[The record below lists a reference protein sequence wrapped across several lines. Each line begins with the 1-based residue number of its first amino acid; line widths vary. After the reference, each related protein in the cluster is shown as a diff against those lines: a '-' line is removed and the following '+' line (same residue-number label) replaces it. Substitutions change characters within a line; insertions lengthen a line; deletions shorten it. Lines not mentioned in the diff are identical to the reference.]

1 MIVNTFHGYGGNL
14 YDHGRYGRCRW
25 VCRAVPSAVPARSG
39 YLCSVNVVRL
49 AELRDTP
56 LSVDEVQ
63 AAVADPGAGGIALFV
78 GIVRDH
84 DGGREVTRLSYSA
97 HPSAAAELQVV
108 AEKVAADFDVRALA
122 AVHRVGELAVGDLAV
137 VVAVACPHRGEAFQ
151 ACRALIDNLKRGVP
165 IWKYQEFGDG
175 TSEWVSCA

>member
-1 MIVNTFHGYGGNL
+1 
-14 YDHGRYGRCRW
+14 
-25 VCRAVPSAVPARSG
+25 
-39 YLCSVNVVRL
+39 VNVVRL

-78 GIVRDH
+78 GTVRDH

-97 HPSAAAELQVV
+97 HPSAAAELRVM
-108 AEKVAADFDVRALA
+108 AEKVAADFDVLALA

-151 ACRALIDNLKRGVP
+151 ACRTLIDNLKHGVP
-165 IWKYQEFGDG
+165 IWKHQEFGDG
-175 TSEWVSCA
+175 TSEWINSA